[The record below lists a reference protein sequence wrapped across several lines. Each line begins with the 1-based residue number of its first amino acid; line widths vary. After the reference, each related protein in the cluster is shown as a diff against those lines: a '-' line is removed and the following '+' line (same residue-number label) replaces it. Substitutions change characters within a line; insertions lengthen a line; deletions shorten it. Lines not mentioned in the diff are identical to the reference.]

1 MKNEEYRLDLVDKTN
16 LIFICRITK
25 HLAGIEFFSY
35 QEAINAFKQNYPDL
49 IILPITIADT
59 TEALKKIEFYYSL
72 YKSSKELG
80 LSKKELG
87 LSNKVINKMKNILIK
102 YHIIDNECN
111 LIMDLNSLGNE
122 KNRKIILIKEKSI
135 KKEFE
140 LNNIFLEINC
150 RQN

>member
-1 MKNEEYRLDLVDKTN
+1 MKNEKYRLDLVDKTN
-16 LIFICRITK
+16 LIFICKITK
-25 HLAGIEFFSY
+25 HLAGIEFSSY

-72 YKSSKELG
+72 YKNSKELG
-80 LSKKELG
+80 V
-87 LSNKVINKMKNILIK
+87 SNKVTNKMKDILMK

-122 KNRKIILIKEKSI
+122 KSGKIISIKEKSI

-150 RQN
+150 RQS